1 MDAGGRGLASLVTD
15 TLRLERDISWV
26 EQEEGT
32 WMAPEKRVAVFS
44 ILYKELSALML
55 LDCEVS
61 SGRARTLLRL
71 CIRDSASGLQWIKQG
86 SVGWPAGLIP
96 FL

>member
-1 MDAGGRGLASLVTD
+1 MVTD

-32 WMAPEKRVAVFS
+32 VDGAREKGAVFS

-55 LDCEVS
+55 LDWEVS

-71 CIRDSASGLQWIKQG
+71 YICDSASGLQWIKQG